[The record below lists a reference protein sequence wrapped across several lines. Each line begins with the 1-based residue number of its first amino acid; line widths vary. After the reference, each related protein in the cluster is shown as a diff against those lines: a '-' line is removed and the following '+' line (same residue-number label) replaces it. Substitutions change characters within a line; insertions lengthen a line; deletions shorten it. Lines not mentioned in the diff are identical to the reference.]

1 MGEELQIIRDML
13 PFLIPLLIVQLVL
26 LVIALLDLLKRQHM
40 PGNTRLIWMIVII
53 FINIFGP
60 IIYLIFGRKDRPD
73 DSY

>member
-26 LVIALLDLLKRQHM
+26 LVIALVDLLKRQNM
-40 PGNTRLIWMIVII
+40 PGNTRLIWLIVIV
-53 FINIFGP
+53 FVNIFGP
-60 IIYLIFGRKDRPD
+60 VIYLIFGRKDKPD